1 MKSGHRNA
9 ARSTRTRDDRRH
21 PENETCR
28 RFVDAWGDPA
38 DHRGQSAP
46 VSSRAT
52 PWRRFRE
59 LSSTRTARVVM
70 IAPLGA
76 IGAYLL
82 IRRRR

>member
-1 MKSGHRNA
+1 MSNR
-9 ARSTRTRDDRRH
+9 RDRRH
-21 PENETCR
+21 PENENCR

-46 VSSRAT
+46 APPPVH

-70 IAPLGA
+70 LAPLGA